1 MHACIA
7 IKYHATRNNWP
18 KFFVSLHLHKAA
30 HRLASPCIQSN
41 LILGR
46 DKVHLGAKNFD
57 PECMYVKGRI
67 LIYTSG
73 CVETLTSLI
82 KTHVSITNS
91 CICMQA
97 WVISRCKRRSKYDF
111 DPLYSDFEK
120 ALWPFAHLFWDSL
133 GWPLHHLTLILRLR
147 NLHS

>member
-1 MHACIA
+1 MHKNTCIIHACMHACMHAKAINITFWWKNGAPLQGARNVPITVIKLRFVHPNSAGFCAPTKSKQLIYTCMHACIA

-73 CVETLTSLI
+73 CVETLTS
-82 KTHVSITNS
+82 
-91 CICMQA
+91 
-97 WVISRCKRRSKYDF
+97 
-111 DPLYSDFEK
+111 
-120 ALWPFAHLFWDSL
+120 
-133 GWPLHHLTLILRLR
+133 
-147 NLHS
+147 